1 MRVVSPL
8 MRIFPVPCVTSVP
21 QMRIRLASTSV
32 KSTVSVAPSVTTMLA
47 RKAPKETFA
56 TVTLVITTVTSPTM
70 VNLLPDTF
78 SASFDDGHSTVVFVS
93 V

>member
-1 MRVVSPL
+1 MRAVSPL
-8 MRIFPVPCVTSVP
+8 TRIFPVPCATSVP
-21 QMRIRLASTSV
+21 QMRIRSASTSV

-56 TVTLVITTVTSPTM
+56 TVTLVIVTVTSPTM
-70 VNLLPDTF
+70 VYRLPETF